1 LFRLNANKTEDLNRR
16 QGINLPA
23 YIRTKGETV
32 MSHIF
37 SRRDLMIT
45 AAGGLLAYSL
55 GAKVEPAEAATPL
68 TGDQALQLLKEGNKR
83 WVSSRLE
90 HPDQTPTRLKEV
102 AKGQN
107 PFVAMLS
114 CADSRVP
121 SEIIFDQGLGDIFVT
136 RVAGNFVDD
145 NILGSLEFATSVL
158 GAPLIVVMGHSRCG
172 AVQAAVKMVTENTAF
187 PGHLLDLVDA
197 IAPAVKEAKSQQ
209 GDLVDNAIKSNVLR
223 NVEKL
228 KLSRPTIAKLVDD
241 GKLKVV
247 GARYD
252 LDMGEVIFYS

>member
-1 LFRLNANKTEDLNRR
+1 ML
-16 QGINLPA
+16 
-23 YIRTKGETV
+23 V
-32 MSHIF
+32 
-37 SRRDLMIT
+37 
-45 AAGGLLAYSL
+45 AGGWLAYSL
-55 GAKVEPAEAATPL
+55 GSKPEPTAAATTL
-68 TGDQALQLLKEGNKR
+68 TGEQALQRLKEGNKR
-83 WVSSRLE
+83 WIANRSE

-102 AKGQN
+102 AKGQT

-158 GAPLIVVMGHSRCG
+158 GAPLIIVMGHSRCG
-172 AVQAAVKMVTENTAF
+172 AVQAAVKTVTENTAF

-197 IAPAVKEAKSQQ
+197 IAPAVKEAKSQS
-209 GDLVDNAIKSNVLR
+209 GDLIENAIKSNVLR

-228 KLSRPTIAKLVDD
+228 KLSRPIIAKLVDED
-241 GKLKVV
+241 KVKVV

-252 LDMGEVIFYS
+252 LDTGEVTFFQ

>member
-1 LFRLNANKTEDLNRR
+1 
-16 QGINLPA
+16 
-23 YIRTKGETV
+23 
-32 MSHIF
+32 MSHLF
-37 SRRDLMIT
+37 SRRDLMLV
-45 AAGGLLAYSL
+45 AGGLLAYSL
-55 GAKVEPAEAATPL
+55 GNKPEPTAAATTL
-68 TGDQALQLLKEGNKR
+68 TGEQALQRLKEGNKR
-83 WVSSRLE
+83 WIANRSE

-102 AKGQN
+102 AKGQT

-158 GAPLIVVMGHSRCG
+158 GAPLIIVMGHSRCG
-172 AVQAAVKMVTENTAF
+172 AVQAAVKTVTENTAF

-197 IAPAVKEAKSQQ
+197 IAPAVKEAKSQS
-209 GDLVDNAIKSNVLR
+209 GDLIENAIKSNVLR

-228 KLSRPTIAKLVDD
+228 KLSRPIIAKLVDEE
-241 GKLKVV
+241 KVKVV
-247 GARYD
+247 GARYE
-252 LDMGEVIFYS
+252 LDTGEVTFFQ

>member
-1 LFRLNANKTEDLNRR
+1 
-16 QGINLPA
+16 
-23 YIRTKGETV
+23 
-32 MSHIF
+32 MSHLF
-37 SRRDLMIT
+37 SRRDLMLV
-45 AAGGLLAYSL
+45 AGGWLAYSL
-55 GAKVEPAEAATPL
+55 GSKPEPTAAATTL
-68 TGDQALQLLKEGNKR
+68 TGEQALQRLKEGNKR
-83 WVSSRLE
+83 WIANRSE

-102 AKGQN
+102 AKGQT

-158 GAPLIVVMGHSRCG
+158 GAPLIIVMGHSRCG
-172 AVQAAVKMVTENTAF
+172 AVQAAVKTVTENTAF

-197 IAPAVKEAKSQQ
+197 IAPAVKEAKSQS
-209 GDLVDNAIKSNVLR
+209 GDLIENAIKSNVLR

-228 KLSRPTIAKLVDD
+228 KLSRPIIAKLVDED
-241 GKLKVV
+241 KVKVV

-252 LDMGEVIFYS
+252 LDTGEVTFFQ